1 VSTGKRVAIY
11 ARVSTDQQEVDLQLH
26 DLREYVRS
34 RDWEATEFLD
44 KGVSGRK
51 DSRPGLNAMMLEVRR
66 KRFDVVLVWR
76 FDRFARSTKHLV
88 TALEEFRTLGV
99 GFVSHQEALDTST
112 PMGACMFT
120 ICAAMATLEC
130 DLVRERT
137 KAGMESARRAGKQIG
152 GKKLDL
158 DPGVVRAMHAES
170 GTRGAARALGVSPG
184 TILNV
189 LRRGHGAKP
198 AGEGATTGTVSA

>member
-1 VSTGKRVAIY
+1 MNTSKRVAIY

-34 RDWEATEFLD
+34 RGWEATEFLD

-51 DSRPGLNAMMLEVRR
+51 DSRPGLNSMMLEVRR

-88 TALEEFRTLGV
+88 TALEEFRALGV

-130 DLVRERT
+130 DLIRERT
-137 KAGMESARRAGKQIG
+137 RAGMETARRAGKQIG

-158 DPGVVRAMHAES
+158 DPEVVRAMHAQR
-170 GTRGAARALGVSPG
+170 GTRATARTLGCSPG
-184 TILNV
+184 TVLNV
-189 LRRGHGAKP
+189 LRRSQVGSP
-198 AGEGATTGTVSA
+198 ATATTS

>member
-1 VSTGKRVAIY
+1 VNTSKRVAIY

-34 RDWEATEFLD
+34 RGWEATEFLD

-51 DSRPGLNAMMLEVRR
+51 DSRPGLNSMMLEVRR

-88 TALEEFRTLGV
+88 TALEEFRALGV

-130 DLVRERT
+130 DLIRERT
-137 KAGMESARRAGKQIG
+137 RAGMETARRAGKQIG

-158 DPGVVRAMHAES
+158 DPEVVRVMHTQQ
-170 GTRGAARALGVSPG
+170 GTRATARALGCSPG
-184 TILNV
+184 TVLNV
-189 LRRGHGAKP
+189 LRRAKESAP
-198 AGEGATTGTVSA
+198 VAAPVS

>member
-1 VSTGKRVAIY
+1 MNTSKRVAIY

-34 RDWEATEFLD
+34 RGWEATEFLD

-51 DSRPGLNAMMLEVRR
+51 DSRPGLNSMMLEVRR

-88 TALEEFRTLGV
+88 TALEEFRALGV

-130 DLVRERT
+130 DLIRERT
-137 KAGMESARRAGKQIG
+137 RAGMETARRAGKQIG

-158 DPGVVRAMHAES
+158 DPEVVRVMHTQQ
-170 GTRGAARALGVSPG
+170 GTRATARALGCSPG
-184 TILNV
+184 TVLNV
-189 LRRGHGAKP
+189 LRRAKESAP
-198 AGEGATTGTVSA
+198 VAAPVS